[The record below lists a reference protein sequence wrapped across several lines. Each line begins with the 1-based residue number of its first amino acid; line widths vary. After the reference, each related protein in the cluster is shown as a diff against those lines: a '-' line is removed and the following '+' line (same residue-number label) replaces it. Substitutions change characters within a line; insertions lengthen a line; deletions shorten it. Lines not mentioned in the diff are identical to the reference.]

1 MEENILPDDMQE
13 LLAPE
18 VEKTKS
24 VQFARPEYFPPQS
37 FPPQSFP
44 PQSFPPQ
51 NFSPQNFSPQSFTPP
66 PPQNNNNNG
75 NGNNGNGNNNNN
87 NGQTKKKN
95 AFIKMSNNISKYP
108 KCYLVLIIILIL
120 IILIIFIYYRGLLF
134 LGPYCPNNVRS
145 AKFKNRELQ
154 KDSMS
159 SSKNKDDKLI
169 QSLKL

>member
-13 LLAPE
+13 MLLPE

-24 VQFARPEYFPPQS
+24 VQFARPDNLSQGYPLQQNYSPPRQQNYLPPQQS
-37 FPPQSFP
+37 YLPPQQQPLQQPMQQP
-44 PQSFPPQ
+44 PQQQPPQ
-51 NFSPQNFSPQSFTPP
+51 K
-66 PPQNNNNNG
+66 NNNDQNI
-75 NGNNGNGNNNNN
+75 
-87 NGQTKKKN
+87 KKKN
-95 AFIKMSNNISKYP
+95 AFVKMSNNISKYP
-108 KCYLVLIIILIL
+108 KCYLILIIILIL

-154 KDSMS
+154 KDSIS
-159 SSKNKDDKLI
+159 SSKNKDDKLM

>member
-24 VQFARPEYFPPQS
+24 VQFARPEYS
-37 FPPQSFP
+37 SA
-44 PQSFPPQ
+44 QSFPPQ
-51 NFSPQNFSPQSFTPP
+51 NFSPQPPQSFPPPPP
-66 PPQNNNNNG
+66 PPQNNNG
-75 NGNNGNGNNNNN
+75 NGNNN

>member
-24 VQFARPEYFPPQS
+24 VQFARPEYLSAQS
-37 FPPQSFP
+37 FPPQ
-44 PQSFPPQ
+44 QNYFPPQ
-51 NFSPQNFSPQSFTPP
+51 NFSPQLQPPQNFLPPPQNFSPP
-66 PPQNNNNNG
+66 PPQQNNNNG
-75 NGNNGNGNNNNN
+75 NNNN